1 VIDMIGDRDLGILR
15 DAGSTGWLTDLLWR
29 SAGRLGHGAHFL
41 NDSVPMEDDHAP
53 FLRAGVPASLL
64 IDYDYSGADG
74 VSFWHSAE
82 DTLDKLSPR
91 SLRIVGEVILDAL
104 AAVERES
111 GERSRR

>member
-1 VIDMIGDRDLGILR
+1 
-15 DAGSTGWLTDLLWR
+15 
-29 SAGRLGHGAHFL
+29 
-41 NDSVPMEDDHAP
+41 MEDDHAP

-64 IDYDYSGADG
+64 IYYDYSGADG

-111 GERSRR
+111 GEKSRR